1 MGKIID
7 VKEIAGK
14 YREKIKKFIVYRK
27 ENKMSIPKA
36 ANIIAG
42 TDAGSKY
49 YLSSIVNL
57 YNNLGIEYVNYEFGN
72 NVKEEDLKSLVNSLN
87 NDSSIHGIMLFM
99 PLPSSIN
106 SKSISSLI
114 SYKKDIDGLTPDN
127 IGRFY
132 SGEKCF
138 IPNTPRSIIT
148 ILKDSNINIEGKR
161 AVVIG
166 RSSIV
171 GRPAA
176 ELLLKE
182 NATVTI
188 CHSKTE
194 DIREVCRQADILI
207 SAIGKP
213 KLIDS
218 SFIKKGAAVIDVG
231 TSSLSGKITGD
242 VNLESVISLASFVTK
257 VPGGV
262 GFLTTTMLAK
272 NLCEALIDHDKNS

>member
-7 VKEIAGK
+7 VKEIAEK
-14 YREKIKKFIVYRK
+14 YREEIRKFIVYRK
-27 ENKMSIPKA
+27 ENNMSIPKA

-42 TDAGSKY
+42 NDAGSKY
-49 YLSSIVNL
+49 YLSGIINL

-72 NVKEEDLKSLVNSLN
+72 NVKEEDLKSLINSLN
-87 NDSSIHGIMLFM
+87 SDSSIHGIMLFM

-106 SKSISSLI
+106 QKSISSLI
-114 SYKKDIDGLTPDN
+114 SYKKDIDGLTSDN
-127 IGRFY
+127 IGRLY

-148 ILKDSNINIEGKR
+148 ILKDSHIDIEGKR

-171 GRPAA
+171 GRPVSQ
-176 ELLLKE
+176 LLLKE

-194 DIREVCRQADILI
+194 DIREVCKEADILI

-213 KLIDS
+213 NLIDS

-231 TSSLSGKITGD
+231 TSSLNGKITGD
-242 VNLESVISLASFVTK
+242 VNLESVINLASFVTK

-262 GFLTTTMLAK
+262 GWLTTTMLAK